1 MSRAAEVIALGE
13 DMVFV
18 ELAEECCELAQIA
31 LKITRIRKGRS
42 PMPEDAARIKLI
54 EEMGDLLAEIR
65 IAKQLLTPAEVLQ
78 VHRGSRE
85 KEQRMYDRL
94 LGGKKS

>member
-13 DMVFV
+13 DMVLV

-42 PMPEDAARIKLI
+42 PMSEDAARIKLI

-65 IAKQLLTPAEVLQ
+65 IAKQLLTPAEVLR
-78 VHRGSRE
+78 VHQISRD

-94 LGGKKS
+94 LGGKKA